1 MTQGVKRSFSR
12 QSDRPPLAGRK
23 PPEGVGLHSA
33 KGGETQMSLVRELR
47 RRNVYRVAIA
57 YAIIAWLILQ
67 IGDTLGPALRLPDV
81 VNTALAFFLILG
93 FPLAVFLAW
102 AFELTP
108 EGLKKEKDVDRSQSI
123 THITGRKI
131 DYLVIAALVLAL
143 GFFAVDKFALGPSR
157 DADLVQTT
165 TDKSIAVLAF
175 VNMSDDAGNE
185 YFSDG
190 ISEELL
196 NVLSKIPGLRV
207 AARTSSFQFKGENR
221 DIIDIGK
228 QLNVAMV
235 LEGSVRKAGRQ
246 LRITA
251 QLVDASNGFHL
262 WSETYDRELA
272 NIFAVQDEI
281 SAAIVDAMQEHLGL
295 QVESAP
301 RVRAAENRAAH
312 EAYLRGLYLVAQD
325 TRTSRQG
332 AVLEFE
338 RALSYDP
345 DYAIAHAGLAMV
357 IIGPFATAEIRA
369 RAALHIK
376 RAMAL
381 DPELAEAY
389 VARGLLLHIQINY
402 EDALTSFRRAVQI
415 NPNYVIAYTWMG
427 HLLNIHLGRYD
438 EAFPMG
444 ETAMRLDPLSI
455 PTIVFYLQALTE
467 RNRLAEAAVELDK
480 IASIFPHVYAYRHGS
495 LMSRGGKMA
504 DAVLGSLDALRINPS
519 YGRVRNGLSY
529 HFAAVGF
536 EKEALAISPRT
547 SPFVLSYL
555 GKPRDAITIAESRL
569 AEDPDLQSAR
579 HNLGLALAGAGDY
592 ANARPILEDMWRR
605 SDGKVAKRSALFG
618 TMTAAALIA
627 VRRDAGEE
635 DKVDELVAAI
645 KDNVRRYRE
654 AGIVGDGRSFG
665 ADYDEGIALYL
676 SGDRERGLAL
686 LDKATEDGVFI
697 QTNEAYLQA
706 IYDDPGFAPILARQ
720 EARQVRER
728 EKILLIVCNDNP
740 YEAVWQPAEG
750 TCERFAA
757 STVN

>member
-1 MTQGVKRSFSR
+1 MSFI
-12 QSDRPPLAGRK
+12 D
-23 PPEGVGLHSA
+23 
-33 KGGETQMSLVRELR
+33 ELK
-47 RRNVYRVAIA
+47 RRNVLRIA
-57 YAIIAWLILQ
+57 LAYTIVAWLIAQ
-67 IGDTLGPALRLPDV
+67 VTE
-81 VNTALAFFLILG
+81 LAFDSFGTPDWVIKTVLFLLIIG
-93 FPLAVFLAW
+93 FPLALLFAW
-102 AFELTP
+102 AFEFTP
-108 EGLKKEKDVDRSQSI
+108 DGLKREKDVNRSESI
-123 THITGRKI
+123 TPQTGRKL
-131 DYLVIAALVLAL
+131 DYSIIAALVLAL
-143 GFFAVDKFALGPSR
+143 GYFAADKFLLDPTWNVEE
-157 DADLVQTT
+157 LQTT
-165 TDKSIAVLAF
+165 ANRSIAVLPF
-175 VNMSDDAGNE
+175 VNMSSDPEQE

-190 ISEELL
+190 IAEELL
-196 NVLSKIPGLRV
+196 NLLSKIPGLQV
-207 AARTSSFQFKGENR
+207 SARTSSFQFKGENL
-221 DIIDIGK
+221 DVIKIGQ
-228 QLNVAMV
+228 QLNSSLL
-235 LEGSVRKAGRQ
+235 LEGSVRKSGTNV
-246 LRITA
+246 RITA
-251 QLVDASNGFHL
+251 QLIDAGTGFQL
-262 WSETYDRELA
+262 WSDSYDRE
-272 NIFAVQDEI
+272 IEDVFAVQDEI

-301 RVRAAENRAAH
+301 RVRAAENPAAH

-325 TRTSRQG
+325 TRTGRQG
-332 AVLEFE
+332 AELEFE
-338 RALSYDP
+338 RALSHDP

-357 IIGPFATAEIRA
+357 IIGPFATAEMRA

-389 VARGLLLHIQINY
+389 VARGLLLYIQINY

-427 HLLNIHLGRYD
+427 HLLNLHLGRYD

-547 SPFVLSYL
+547 SPFIMSYL

-579 HNLGLALAGAGDY
+579 HDLGLALAGAGDY

-605 SDGKVAKRSALFG
+605 SDGKVTKRSELFG

-665 ADYDEGIALYL
+665 ADYEEGIALYL

>member
-1 MTQGVKRSFSR
+1 MSFI
-12 QSDRPPLAGRK
+12 D
-23 PPEGVGLHSA
+23 
-33 KGGETQMSLVRELR
+33 ELK
-47 RRNVYRVAIA
+47 RRNVFRTALA
-57 YAIIAWLILQ
+57 YTIVAWLIAQ
-67 IGDTLGPALRLPDV
+67 VTE
-81 VNTALAFFLILG
+81 LAFDSFGTPDWAIKTVLFLLIIG
-93 FPLAVFLAW
+93 FPLALLFAW

-108 EGLKKEKDVDRSQSI
+108 DGLKREKDVNRSESI
-123 THITGRKI
+123 TPQTGRKL
-131 DYLVIAALVLAL
+131 DYSIIAALVLAL
-143 GFFAVDKFALGPSR
+143 GYFAADKFLLDPTW
-157 DADLVQTT
+157 DVEELQTT
-165 TDKSIAVLAF
+165 ANRSIAVLPF
-175 VNMSDDAGNE
+175 VNMSSDPEQE

-190 ISEELL
+190 IAEELL
-196 NVLSKIPGLRV
+196 NLLSKIPGLQV
-207 AARTSSFQFKGENR
+207 SARTSSFQFKGENL
-221 DIIDIGK
+221 DVIKIGQ
-228 QLNVAMV
+228 QLNSSLL
-235 LEGSVRKAGRQ
+235 LEGSVRKSGTNV
-246 LRITA
+246 RITA
-251 QLVDASNGFHL
+251 QLIDAGTGFQL
-262 WSETYDRELA
+262 WSDSYDRE
-272 NIFAVQDEI
+272 IEDVFAVQDEI

-325 TRTSRQG
+325 TRTGRQG
-332 AVLEFE
+332 AELEFE
-338 RALSYDP
+338 RALSHDP

-427 HLLNIHLGRYD
+427 HLLNLHLGRYD

-547 SPFVLSYL
+547 SPFILSYL

-579 HNLGLALAGAGDY
+579 HDLGLALAGAGDY

-605 SDGKVAKRSALFG
+605 SDGKVTKRSGLFG

-665 ADYDEGIALYL
+665 ADYEEGIALYL

>member
-1 MTQGVKRSFSR
+1 MSFI
-12 QSDRPPLAGRK
+12 D
-23 PPEGVGLHSA
+23 
-33 KGGETQMSLVRELR
+33 ELK
-47 RRNVYRVAIA
+47 RRNVLRIA
-57 YAIIAWLILQ
+57 LAYTIVAWLIAQ
-67 IGDTLGPALRLPDV
+67 VTE
-81 VNTALAFFLILG
+81 LAFDSFGTPDWVIKTVLFLLIIG
-93 FPLAVFLAW
+93 FPLALLFAW
-102 AFELTP
+102 AFEFTP
-108 EGLKKEKDVDRSQSI
+108 DGLKREKDVNRSESI
-123 THITGRKI
+123 TPQTGRKL
-131 DYLVIAALVLAL
+131 DYSIIAALVLAL
-143 GFFAVDKFALGPSR
+143 GYFAADKFLLDPTWNVEE
-157 DADLVQTT
+157 LQTT
-165 TDKSIAVLAF
+165 ANRSIAVLPF
-175 VNMSDDAGNE
+175 VNMSSDPEQE

-190 ISEELL
+190 IAEELL
-196 NVLSKIPGLRV
+196 NLLSKIPGLQV
-207 AARTSSFQFKGENR
+207 SARSSSFQFKGENL
-221 DIIDIGK
+221 DVIKIGQ
-228 QLNVAMV
+228 QLNTSLL
-235 LEGSVRKAGRQ
+235 LEGSVRKSGTNV
-246 LRITA
+246 RITA
-251 QLVDASNGFHL
+251 QLIDAGSGFQL
-262 WSETYDRELA
+262 WSDSYDRE
-272 NIFAVQDEI
+272 IEDVFAVQDEI

-301 RVRAAENRAAH
+301 RVRAAENPAAH

-325 TRTSRQG
+325 TRTGRQG

-338 RALSYDP
+338 RALSHDP

-357 IIGPFATAEIRA
+357 IIGPFATAEMRA

-389 VARGLLLHIQINY
+389 VARGLLLYIQINY

-438 EAFPMG
+438 EGFPMG

-455 PTIVFYLQALTE
+455 PTIVFYVQTLTE

-495 LMSRGGKMA
+495 LMSRGGKTA

-547 SPFVLSYL
+547 SPFIMSYL

-605 SDGKVAKRSALFG
+605 SDGKVTKRSELFG

-665 ADYDEGIALYL
+665 ADYEEGIALYL

-720 EARQVRER
+720 EARQARER

>member
-1 MTQGVKRSFSR
+1 MSFI
-12 QSDRPPLAGRK
+12 D
-23 PPEGVGLHSA
+23 
-33 KGGETQMSLVRELR
+33 ELK
-47 RRNVYRVAIA
+47 RRNVFRTALA
-57 YAIIAWLILQ
+57 YTIVAWLIAQ
-67 IGDTLGPALRLPDV
+67 VTE
-81 VNTALAFFLILG
+81 LAFDSFGTPDWAIKTVLFLLIIG
-93 FPLAVFLAW
+93 FPLALLFAW
-102 AFELTP
+102 AFEFTP
-108 EGLKKEKDVDRSQSI
+108 DGLKREKDVNRSESI
-123 THITGRKI
+123 TPQTGRKL
-131 DYLVIAALVLAL
+131 DYSIIAALVLAL
-143 GFFAVDKFALGPSR
+143 GYFAADKFLLDPTWNVEE
-157 DADLVQTT
+157 LQTT
-165 TDKSIAVLAF
+165 ANRSIAVLPF
-175 VNMSDDAGNE
+175 VNMSSDPEQE

-190 ISEELL
+190 IAEELL
-196 NVLSKIPGLRV
+196 NLLSKIPGLQV
-207 AARTSSFQFKGENR
+207 SARSSSFQFKGENL
-221 DIIDIGK
+221 DVIKIGQ
-228 QLNVAMV
+228 QLNTSLL
-235 LEGSVRKAGRQ
+235 LEGSVRKSGTNV
-246 LRITA
+246 RITA
-251 QLVDASNGFHL
+251 QLIDAGTGFQL
-262 WSETYDRELA
+262 WSDSYDRE
-272 NIFAVQDEI
+272 IEDVFAVQDEI

-301 RVRAAENRAAH
+301 RVRAAENPAAH

-325 TRTSRQG
+325 TRTGRQG

-338 RALSYDP
+338 RALSHDP

-389 VARGLLLHIQINY
+389 VARGLLLYIQINY

-427 HLLNIHLGRYD
+427 HLLNLHLGRYD

-547 SPFVLSYL
+547 SPFILSYL

-579 HNLGLALAGAGDY
+579 HDLGLALAGAGDY

-605 SDGKVAKRSALFG
+605 SDGKVTKRSELFG

-665 ADYDEGIALYL
+665 ADYEEGIALYL